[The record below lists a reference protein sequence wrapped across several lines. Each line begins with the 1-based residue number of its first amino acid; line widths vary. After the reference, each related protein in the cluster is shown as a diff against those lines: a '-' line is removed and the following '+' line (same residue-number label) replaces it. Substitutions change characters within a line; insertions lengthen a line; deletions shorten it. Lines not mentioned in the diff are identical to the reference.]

1 MYASHELQNDKEV
14 VLKAIKKEPCLLEY
28 ASDYLKND
36 KEVVMIALNK
46 SVYGCWRHVGKEQK
60 EDPEVCKLAVSLHFP
75 FLQDSSYLL
84 KNDK

>member
-1 MYASHELQNDKEV
+1 
-14 VLKAIKKEPCLLEY
+14 
-28 ASDYLKND
+28 
-36 KEVVMIALNK
+36 MIALNK

-75 FLQDSSYLL
+75 YLQDSSYLL